1 MTIESSQTLV
11 DNVKIKYLCTLVRG
25 EALTHFDTL
34 SAEVGS
40 TISENLDKIIL
51 GLGMYFPPVI
61 ALQKKRAIRRRI
73 KKPNGLK
80 VRLHAACMVDIDE
93 YLSVFPE
100 SKASDTFVRRS

>member
-1 MTIESSQTLV
+1 MLVANAKIQYFFALLCGEKLNKFDMLSS
-11 DNVKIKYLCTLVRG
+11 
-25 EALTHFDTL
+25 
-34 SAEVGS
+34 EVGS

-51 GLGMYFPPVI
+51 GLGMYFSPVI

-73 KKPNGLK
+73 KKPNSLK

>member
-1 MTIESSQTLV
+1 MLV
-11 DNVKIKYLCTLVRG
+11 ANAKIQYFFALLCG
-25 EALTHFDTL
+25 EKLHQFDTL

-73 KKPNGLK
+73 KKPRGLK
-80 VRLHAACMVDIDE
+80 VRLHAACMIDIYD

-100 SKASDTFVRRS
+100 SKASDNFVRRS